1 MDQRVMM
8 SSEMK
13 NAIMAGSVQ
22 QVKRLLDTG
31 ENVLGVLVYAVI
43 FKFSILQFA
52 VFERHHAIVHMLLK
66 RGFNDIVVLGC
77 SKKTPLHQASSN
89 NDVVMV
95 ELLLEYGANIEAHDD
110 NMMTP
115 LHTAVLWGHCQVVR
129 VLLDN
134 GANLKARTCW
144 KPDDMSIICRSA
156 TPMQIACSE
165 RGPRHA
171 IVRDMLQRHQ
181 EDMEHAVMMGQHPR
195 LGFSSQL
202 SRLDPE
208 LLRLIVESARM

>member
-1 MDQRVMM
+1 
-8 SSEMK
+8 
-13 NAIMAGSVQ
+13 
-22 QVKRLLDTG
+22 
-31 ENVLGVLVYAVI
+31 
-43 FKFSILQFA
+43 
-52 VFERHHAIVHMLLK
+52 
-66 RGFNDIVVLGC
+66 
-77 SKKTPLHQASSN
+77 
-89 NDVVMV
+89 
-95 ELLLEYGANIEAHDD
+95 
-110 NMMTP
+110 MTP

-208 LLRLIVESARM
+208 LLRLIVESARMWDENSIHKHWNHSTLCVSKVMERSRGSECNTDSHGMCSGWSGSFCQ